1 MTWFNKNIVITEA
14 TSELRAR
21 NGASHGQYPTIGGI
35 SDVMKK
41 HLYRIR
47 DLMTIANYRQNY
59 FYIPT

>member
-1 MTWFNKNIVITEA
+1 MLRQNIVITEA
-14 TSELRAR
+14 TSKLRAR
-21 NGASHGQYPTIGGI
+21 NGASHGQYPTIGGMT
-35 SDVMKK
+35 DVMKK